1 MAMKWLGFPY
11 WILLGLLVVA
21 PMALMVIYSLQDSS
35 DQNVFSILFTFEN
48 YARFFNEPL
57 FIGLLFE
64 SLWLAF
70 VATLVTLILGF
81 PLAYLIARSG
91 KRWQVMLI
99 LLVTAPMWINMLL
112 RTRALQQVFEMIAP
126 DWLGTNTAII
136 IGMSYVFL
144 PFMVLPIYA
153 VLNKMDDNLFDSA
166 SDLGANGLQRMIRVI
181 LPLSLPGILSGIL
194 LVFLPAATTLV
205 IPRYLGEGRFLLG
218 NLIENAMIQQGNYGY
233 GSAIAIVMTVLIM
246 TFWLLIRRVERRRGG
261 NNLEQT

>member
-1 MAMKWLGFPY
+1 MKWLGVPY
-11 WILLGLLVVA
+11 WLLLAFLVVV
-21 PMALMVIYSLQDSS
+21 PMALMLVYSLQD
-35 DQNVFSILFTFEN
+35 QGNQHVFSILFTLEN

-64 SLWLAF
+64 SLWLALL
-70 VATLVTLILGF
+70 ATCVTLIIGF
-81 PLAYLIARSG
+81 PLAYLIARSS
-91 KRWQVMLI
+91 KRLQVLLI

-112 RTRALQQVFEMIAP
+112 RTKALQQVFEMVAP
-126 DWLGTNTAII
+126 EWIGTNTAII

-153 VLNKMDDNLFDSA
+153 VLHKMDEHLFDSA

-181 LPLSLPGILSGIL
+181 LPLSLPGILSGVM

-205 IPRYLGEGRFLLG
+205 IPRYLGDGRFLFG

-233 GSAIAIVMTVLIM
+233 GSAIAILMTVLIM
-246 TFWLLIRRVERRRGG
+246 GFWLWIRKVERKQGG
-261 NNLEQT
+261 IDHEQT